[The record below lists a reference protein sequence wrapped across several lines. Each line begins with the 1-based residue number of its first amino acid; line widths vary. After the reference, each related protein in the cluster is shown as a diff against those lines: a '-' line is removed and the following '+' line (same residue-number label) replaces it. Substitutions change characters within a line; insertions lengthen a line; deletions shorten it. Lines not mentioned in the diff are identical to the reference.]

1 APALVAVMGGQVD
14 VMFDTAASASPHIKG
29 GKLRALALAAPQRS
43 ADLPDVPTF
52 VEAGLTGY
60 EVNSWY
66 ALLAPAGTPPDIVA
80 RLHRETVAALR
91 EPDMIARLK
100 TLGADPV
107 GNTPDE
113 FASFIRSELAKYAK
127 VIREAKIKV
136 D

>member
-1 APALVAVMGGQVD
+1 
-14 VMFDTAASASPHIKG
+14 
-29 GKLRALALAAPQRS
+29 
-43 ADLPDVPTF
+43 
-52 VEAGLTGY
+52 
-60 EVNSWY
+60 
-66 ALLAPAGTPPDIVA
+66 
-80 RLHRETVAALR
+80 
-91 EPDMIARLK
+91 MIARLK